1 LRLSDAVRVD
11 TLACGMAIRHV
22 AVAAIAALALLASL
36 ALVED
41 VPARADAAVTVT
53 VFGDSVAT
61 AMEYDPS
68 AKSVLARGVD
78 LRLETA
84 ACRRLGDTSCPYDGV
99 RPPNVIDR
107 ATQLGAQIGPVVV
120 VAVGYND
127 YEANYAKN
135 IDDAMAVFRK
145 AGVQRVL
152 WVTLLEERQSWAD
165 MNDMIRAAARKY
177 PEITVIDW
185 NAVAKQQPEWLQPDG
200 VHLTAAGAEGMAATI
215 EATLVQLGIAPK
227 VPPAAAPAKA
237 LLITSRTLPRAHL
250 RRSYTARL
258 VATGGKAPYRW
269 VKIGGTLAPGLRL
282 TATGGLVGV
291 PKRTGTFA
299 VRIRL
304 VDGAG
309 TARSRVFKLRV
320 L

>member
-1 LRLSDAVRVD
+1 
-11 TLACGMAIRHV
+11 MAIRHAALA
-22 AVAAIAALALLASL
+22 AVAALALLGSL
-36 ALVED
+36 ALAEGA
-41 VPARADAAVTVT
+41 PARADAAVRVT
-53 VFGDSVAT
+53 IFGDSVAT

-78 LRLETA
+78 LQLETA

-107 ATQLGAQIGPVVV
+107 ATQLGAQMGPVVV

-127 YEANYAKN
+127 YESNYAKN
-135 IDDAMAVFRK
+135 IDDAMAAFRK
-145 AGVQRVL
+145 AGVQHVL
-152 WVTLLEERQSWAD
+152 WMTLLEERQSWAD
-165 MNDMIRAAARKY
+165 MNDTIRAAARKY

-185 NAVAKQQPEWLQPDG
+185 NAVAKQQPDWMQPDG

-215 EATLVQLGIAPK
+215 EAALVQLGVAPK
-227 VPPAAAPAKA
+227 AQPAFAAPKA
-237 LLITSRTLPRAHL
+237 LLITSRSLPRAHV
-250 RRSYTARL
+250 RRSYAARL
-258 VATGGKAPYRW
+258 KATGGKAPYRW

-282 TATGGLVGV
+282 TAGGRLAGV
-291 PKRTGTFA
+291 PKRTGRFA

-309 TARSRVFKLRV
+309 TARARTLVLRV